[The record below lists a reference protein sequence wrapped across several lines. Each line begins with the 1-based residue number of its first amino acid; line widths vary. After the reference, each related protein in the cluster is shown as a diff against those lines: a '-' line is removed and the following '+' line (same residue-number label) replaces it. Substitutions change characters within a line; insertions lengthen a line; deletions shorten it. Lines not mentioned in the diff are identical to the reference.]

1 MKFFN
6 FLLIIGL
13 TTFWSETKSNFI
25 NESKRNKYGNSDK
38 SYSIKMKSVTKDSEK
53 NKSTEKKTKN
63 ITQKNKPIFSQ
74 KLFAVYNLFL
84 IFHKKSSP
92 KETMLLSST

>member
-25 NESKRNKYGNSDK
+25 NEVRNKYGNSDK
-38 SYSIKMKSVTKDSEK
+38 SYSIKMKSVTNGSEK
-53 NKSTEKKTKN
+53 NKSTEKK
-63 ITQKNKPIFSQ
+63 NK
-74 KLFAVYNLFL
+74 KYNS
-84 IFHKKSSP
+84 KK
-92 KETMLLSST
+92 

>member
-25 NESKRNKYGNSDK
+25 NEVRNKYGNSDK
-38 SYSIKMKSVTKDSEK
+38 SYSIKMKSVTKDSEN
-53 NKSTEKKTKN
+53 NKPTEKK
-63 ITQKNKPIFSQ
+63 NK
-74 KLFAVYNLFL
+74 KYNS
-84 IFHKKSSP
+84 KK
-92 KETMLLSST
+92 

>member
-25 NESKRNKYGNSDK
+25 NEVRSKYGNSDK
-38 SYSIKMKSVTKDSEK
+38 SYSIKMKSVTKDGEN
-53 NKSTEKKTKN
+53 NKSTEKK
-63 ITQKNKPIFSQ
+63 NK
-74 KLFAVYNLFL
+74 KYNS
-84 IFHKKSSP
+84 KK
-92 KETMLLSST
+92 

>member
-25 NESKRNKYGNSDK
+25 NEVRDKFGNSDK
-38 SYSIKMKSVTKDSEK
+38 SYSVKMKSVIKDSEK
-53 NKSTEKKTKN
+53 NKSTEKK
-63 ITQKNKPIFSQ
+63 NK
-74 KLFAVYNLFL
+74 KYNS
-84 IFHKKSSP
+84 KK
-92 KETMLLSST
+92 

>member
-1 MKFFN
+1 MNFFN

-25 NESKRNKYGNSDK
+25 NEVRSKYGNSDK

-53 NKSTEKKTKN
+53 NKSTGK
-63 ITQKNKPIFSQ
+63 KNK
-74 KLFAVYNLFL
+74 KYNS
-84 IFHKKSSP
+84 KK
-92 KETMLLSST
+92 